1 MYMNDILTIPVNLAG
16 LRGMSIEASQR
27 GLPVGLQIIGKH
39 FDEHTMYKAAY
50 AFEQAT
56 DFHTK
61 TSHFRGRLMNFETV
75 IGLEVHVELK
85 TNSKIFL
92 LCTCAFRSR
101 TK

>member
-1 MYMNDILTIPVNLAG
+1 MGENINDPITMYMYDILTVPVNLAG
-16 LRGMSIEASQR
+16 LPGMSIPAGFSE

-61 TSHFRGRLMNFETV
+61 NQSF
-75 IGLEVHVELK
+75 
-85 TNSKIFL
+85 
-92 LCTCAFRSR
+92 
-101 TK
+101 

>member
-1 MYMNDILTIPVNLAG
+1 MHKEKEAVQHTTVDYFQICLHILSIHILTIPVNLAG
-16 LRGMSIEASQR
+16 LPGMSIPAGFSE

-61 TSHFRGRLMNFETV
+61 KPV
-75 IGLEVHVELK
+75 ILGG
-85 TNSKIFL
+85 ND
-92 LCTCAFRSR
+92 
-101 TK
+101 

>member
-1 MYMNDILTIPVNLAG
+1 MGENINDPITMYMYDILTVPVNLAG
-16 LRGMSIEASQR
+16 LPGMSIPAGFSE

-61 TSHFRGRLMNFETV
+61 KPV
-75 IGLEVHVELK
+75 ILGG
-85 TNSKIFL
+85 ND
-92 LCTCAFRSR
+92 
-101 TK
+101 